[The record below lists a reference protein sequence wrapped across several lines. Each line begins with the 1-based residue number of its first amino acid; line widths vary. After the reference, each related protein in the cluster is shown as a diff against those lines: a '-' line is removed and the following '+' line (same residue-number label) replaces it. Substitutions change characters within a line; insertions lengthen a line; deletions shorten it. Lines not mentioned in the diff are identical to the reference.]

1 MTFCEALRMARE
13 KKGLTQQQVADAMDI
28 TKSTYCGYETGK
40 RQPDVNKIKQISKI
54 LGVPA
59 DQLLQTGFEKEK
71 PHVQEDIGPNKQAV
85 FDLIDDLSESEA
97 ALLLERVKKI
107 KESRV

>member
-1 MTFCEALRMARE
+1 MFYDIFEKLCKEKGVRPTNACVEA
-13 KKGLTQQQVADAMDI
+13 GLSRGLAAKWKSTKTEMPSADAL
-28 TKSTYCGYETGK
+28 KKLSVYFGK
-40 RQPDVNKIKQISKI
+40 TVEE
-54 LGVPA
+54 LMG
-59 DQLLQTGFEKEK
+59 TEEKEK

-85 FDLIDDLSESEA
+85 LDLIDDLSESEA